1 MAADKKIT
9 ALTALTNPSSDDLLL
24 VVDDPGGTP
33 ISKKITVG
41 QFVANLTHTT
51 ASSAMTDALKMTLT
65 ANNSHVGN
73 TISAGVFI
81 VQKSGNFTGN
91 TQFAIRAESKLQSSG
106 ANVTGIHA
114 AAFFN
119 LDVGESANT
128 GNAYGI
134 VIESGKAN
142 NSWTRAVAPQAFIAF
157 GERSSATQPTK
168 YLFDI
173 GLSGTANVSGT
184 AAGTSNANIL
194 MAASDTT
201 ITRKLSIRVN
211 GTQYFICLT
220 DGR

>member
-9 ALTALTNPSSDDLLL
+9 ALTALAQPSSDDLLL

-33 ISKKITVG
+33 VSKKITVG
-41 QFVANLTHTT
+41 AFVGNLTYIT
-51 ASSAMTDALKMTLT
+51 ASSVTYDALKMTLT
-65 ANNSHVGN
+65 ANNSHIGN
-73 TISAGVFI
+73 TVTAAAFI
-81 VQKSGNFTGN
+81 VEKSGNYTGN
-91 TQFAIRAESKLQSSG
+91 AQFAIRAESKLQGAG

-134 VIESGKAN
+134 IIESGKAN
-142 NSWTRAVAPQAFIAF
+142 ASWTRAVAPAAFVAF
-157 GERSSATQPTK
+157 GERSMTTQPTR
-168 YLFDI
+168 YLFDV
-173 GLSGTANVSGT
+173 GLAGTANVSGT
-184 AAGTSNANIL
+184 AAGTSNANIF

-201 ITRKLSIRVN
+201 ISHKLSIRVN

-220 DGR
+220 AGR